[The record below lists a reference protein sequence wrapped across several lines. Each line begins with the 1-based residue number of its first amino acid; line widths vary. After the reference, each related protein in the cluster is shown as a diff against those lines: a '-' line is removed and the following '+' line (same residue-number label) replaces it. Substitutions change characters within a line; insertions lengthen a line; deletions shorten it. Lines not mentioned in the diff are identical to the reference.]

1 MRIAIIGAGG
11 IGGYFGGF
19 LARSGADVTFVVRGA
34 TLAALRER
42 GLTVQGEH
50 GFTTPVRVTD
60 DIASLGVVDV
70 LIPTT
75 KTQSFA
81 DALGAALPTVGPET
95 LVLTVQNG
103 VETPDV
109 AASIVGAGHVEAG
122 IVRVFTWIA
131 EAGVIGHG
139 GAPGTITLPSGGRH
153 GIRLDALA
161 DAFAAAG
168 VPVLRSADIA
178 VDLWSKAM
186 FVAPFGG
193 IGGLTGLPF
202 GGVRTELRDTLV
214 AVIREIEAVARGRG
228 VRLPTDAVERTLATV
243 DAMPYEVTSSLQR
256 DLRAGV
262 PNELDAQIGA
272 ICRYGDAGGVPT
284 PLHDLMYRALLPA

>member
-19 LARSGADVTFVVRGA
+19 LARSGADVTFVARGA

-109 AASIVGAGHVEAG
+109 AASVSYTHLDVYKRQSLRRRPAGRMATPASSSALVMIVVTGWSRR
-122 IVRVFTWIA
+122 VRSQSRKRGLGSDLSVSERTF
-131 EAGVIGHG
+131 VSR
-139 GAPGTITLPSGGRH
+139 TITGTDQR
-153 GIRLDALA
+153 A
-161 DAFAAAG
+161 DQ
-168 VPVLRSADIA
+168 
-178 VDLWSKAM
+178 
-186 FVAPFGG
+186 
-193 IGGLTGLPF
+193 T
-202 GGVRTELRDTLV
+202 
-214 AVIREIEAVARGRG
+214 RGW
-228 VRLPTDAVERTLATV
+228 
-243 DAMPYEVTSSLQR
+243 
-256 DLRAGV
+256 
-262 PNELDAQIGA
+262 GA
-272 ICRYGDAGGVPT
+272 
-284 PLHDLMYRALLPA
+284 